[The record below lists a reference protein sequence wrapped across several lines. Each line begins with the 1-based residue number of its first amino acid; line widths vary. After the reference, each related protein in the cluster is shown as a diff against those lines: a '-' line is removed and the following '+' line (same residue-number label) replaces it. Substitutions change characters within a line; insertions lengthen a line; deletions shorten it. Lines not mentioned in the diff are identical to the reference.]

1 MPKTEA
7 CMKYSGIGGQA
18 VLEGVMMRNQSDY
31 AVAVRTPDGSIAVK
45 EEKLKEKSEFG
56 LKCRKVPLVR
66 GVIAFVD
73 SLTLGMKT
81 LEYSA
86 SFLEEEE
93 GKAEK
98 KAADGA
104 AGAPAADE
112 KASAKKAES
121 KENMTMLVSILLAA
135 ALCVGLFILLPMF
148 LVSLLRPVI
157 QSRFLISLLEGL
169 LRVAIF
175 LAYIAAISQL
185 KDIKRVFMYHGAEHK
200 CINCIEHGLPL
211 DVPHVRASSKEHRRC
226 GTSFLLF
233 VMLVSVFVGI
243 FLPKD
248 VLWQRL
254 VSRLVMLP
262 LVMGIS
268 YEIIR
273 WAGSTT
279 SKFAEVMSRPGL
291 WLQGFTTK
299 EPEDDMIEVGIASVN
314 AVFGWK
320 AWQEKELGVPHEEK
334 EAGNDL

>member
-7 CMKYSGIGGQA
+7 CMRYSGIGGQA

-86 SFLEEEE
+86 SFLDEEEE
-93 GKAEK
+93 KAEK
-98 KAADGA
+98 KDEEASAADG
-104 AGAPAADE
+104 
-112 KASAKKAES
+112 KASAKKAET
-121 KENMTMLVSILLAA
+121 KESMMMLTSILLAV

-185 KDIKRVFMYHGAEHK
+185 KDIRRVFMYHGAEHK

-211 DVPHVRASSKEHRRC
+211 DVEHVRASSKEHRRC

-248 VLWQRL
+248 ILWQRL

-262 LVMGIS
+262 VVMGIS
-268 YEIIR
+268 YEIIH
-273 WAGSTT
+273 WAGSTE

-314 AVFGWK
+314 AVFDWK
-320 AWQEKELGVPHEEK
+320 AWQAKELGIRFEEEK